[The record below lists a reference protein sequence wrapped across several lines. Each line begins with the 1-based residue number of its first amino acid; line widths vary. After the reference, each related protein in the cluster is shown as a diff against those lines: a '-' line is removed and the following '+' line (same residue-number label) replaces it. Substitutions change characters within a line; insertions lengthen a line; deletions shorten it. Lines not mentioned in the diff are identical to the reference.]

1 MSTNPRR
8 TLRDTTAGILLAASA
23 GVMGAVLL
31 GGGAE
36 AGVVSQSGSL
46 TLLTSEAT
54 NEDVV
59 LVLDARAEEIFVY
72 RTDVNQGIDL
82 VQRIPLA
89 GLFQDA
95 RARFFGRE

>member
-1 MSTNPRR
+1 MYTNHRVTKR
-8 TLRDTTAGILLAASA
+8 ETAAGVLLAASA
-23 GVMGAVLL
+23 GVLGALLL

-36 AGVVSQSGSL
+36 AGVVSQSGSI
-46 TLLTSEAT
+46 TLMTSEAT

-59 LVLDARAEEIFVY
+59 LVLDARGEEIFVY